1 MAQPD
6 MVQETH
12 MDHYDFIV
20 LGGGNAGLAAS
31 HAVKAAG
38 KKVVLIDPTP
48 IGGLCA
54 LNGCNPKKVL
64 VRATEVLHLVR
75 ESGEH
80 GITTGEVQI
89 AWNAV
94 IDRKETFTDPV
105 TESSEQGLAKAG
117 IEYIKAPARFI
128 SGETLEVEGR
138 TLSFDSALVATGSAP
153 RKLSFA
159 GAEHVSTSDDLLALR
174 TVPERLVI
182 IGSGVVGVEF
192 GHVFTRLGSR
202 VHMLMR
208 GREAL
213 TRSDAE
219 LVSHLTAHLQTLG
232 LTLHREVEVQS
243 VERSGSGYDVRLTN
257 GQSVGAD
264 FVLNAAG
271 RPPLLRP
278 LELEAAHVEYS
289 EKGVKVDEYLRS
301 VSNRKV
307 FAAGDAHGRMQL
319 SPVAS
324 YEGRIVARNVLNG
337 ATRVDYSAIPSTVFT
352 VPPLAAVGMTQDE
365 AREKGLDVDVV
376 TQDMSEWTVFRIA
389 GERPSYGKAIFD
401 KRDGRVLGAHLLG
414 PGADENIHVFAM
426 AMRYGITRSRLS
438 EMIYVYPSLGSAMR
452 HLTPGGSM
460 Q

>member
-1 MAQPD
+1 MAQPED
-6 MVQETH
+6 TVQETE
-12 MDHYDFIV
+12 MDHYDFIA

-38 KKVVLIDPTP
+38 KKVLLIDPTP

-75 ESGEH
+75 ESREH
-80 GITTGEVQI
+80 GIATGKVESD
-89 AWNAV
+89 WGAV

-105 TESSEQGLAKAG
+105 TESSEQGLVKAG

-159 GAEHVSTSDDLLALR
+159 GAEHVATSDDILALR
-174 TVPERLVI
+174 AIPERLVI

-208 GREAL
+208 GHEAL
-213 TRSDAE
+213 KSSDAE
-219 LVSHLTAHLQTLG
+219 LVSHLMEHLQTLG
-232 LTLHREVEVQS
+232 LTLHHDVEVQA
-243 VERSGSGYDVRLTN
+243 VERSGSGHDVRLTN
-257 GQSVGAD
+257 GRSLSAD

-271 RPPLLRP
+271 RPPLLKP
-278 LELEAAHVEYS
+278 LELEAAQVDYG
-289 EKGVKVDEYLRS
+289 EKGVKVNEYLRS
-301 VSNRKV
+301 VSNPKV

-324 YEGRIVARNVLNG
+324 YEGRVVARNVLNG
-337 ATRVDYSAIPSTVFT
+337 DATPVDYSAIPSTVFT
-352 VPPLAAVGMTQDE
+352 VPPLAAVGMTEDE

-389 GERPSYGKAIFD
+389 GEKPSYGKVIFD

-414 PGADENIHVFAM
+414 PGADENIHVFTM

-438 EMIYVYPSLGSAMR
+438 EMIYVYPSFGSAMR
-452 HLTPGGSM
+452 HLT
-460 Q
+460 